1 MTIVQNLILAI
12 IEGITEFLP
21 VSSTGHMIIAS
32 SAMGINKSAFVK
44 TYEISIQFGAILSV
58 VILYWRR
65 FFQSLEFYFKLFV
78 AFLPAAVIGLLLN
91 DYIDQLLESVVVVA
105 IMLVLGGVL
114 LIFVDRWFT
123 YDPDKDQDI
132 EVKYPTA
139 LKIGFFQCIAMI
151 PGTSR
156 SAATIIGAMTQKLNR
171 KQAAEFSFFLAV
183 PTMLAAAGYK
193 MLKTYRDTPKAIT
206 ENLDALLIGN
216 VVAFFVAMLAI
227 KFFISF
233 LTKYGFKV
241 FGYYRIIIGIII
253 LSMWALG
260 HIDDA
265 AL

>member
-32 SAMGINKSAFVK
+32 SAMGINENTFVK
-44 TYEISIQFGAILSV
+44 TYEVSIQFGAILSV
-58 VILYWRR
+58 VVLYWRR
-65 FFQSLEFYFKLFV
+65 FFQSLDFYFKLFV

-91 DYIDQLLESVVVVA
+91 DYIDMLLESVVVVA
-105 IMLVLGGVL
+105 VMLVLGGIL

-123 YDPDKDQDI
+123 YDPEKDQDI
-132 EVKYPTA
+132 ELKYPTA

-193 MLKTYRDTPKAIT
+193 LLKTYMKTPEIIT
-206 ENLDALLIGN
+206 NNLDALVIGN
-216 VVAFFVAMLAI
+216 VVAFVVAMIAI

-241 FGYYRIIIGIII
+241 FGYYRIVVGLAI
-253 LSMWALG
+253 LIMWAMGIKLQV
-260 HIDDA
+260 
-265 AL
+265 